1 MFLLFS
7 LFSPTGLDFYV
18 DEYVFNIQFNFIH
31 LYELVHKSEF
41 SRETTNRKYIHIYI
55 YIYIYIYSRVCVC
68 VCVCVCI
75 ERERDRERDLL

>member
-31 LYELVHKSEF
+31 LYELVYKSGF
-41 SRETTNRKYIHIYI
+41 SRETTNRKYIYI
-55 YIYIYIYSRVCVC
+55 YIYIHTRVCVC
-68 VCVCVCI
+68 V
-75 ERERDRERDLL
+75 

>member
-31 LYELVHKSEF
+31 LYELVYKSGF
-41 SRETTNRKYIHIYI
+41 SRETTNRKYIHIYTHTHNGI
-55 YIYIYIYSRVCVC
+55 
-68 VCVCVCI
+68 
-75 ERERDRERDLL
+75 LLSHKKE